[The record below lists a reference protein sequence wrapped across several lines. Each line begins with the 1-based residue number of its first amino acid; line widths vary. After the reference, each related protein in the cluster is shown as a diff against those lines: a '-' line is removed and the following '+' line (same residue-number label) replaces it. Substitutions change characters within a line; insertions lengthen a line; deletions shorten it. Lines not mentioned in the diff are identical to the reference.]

1 MSNTQRIAKNTLMLY
16 FRQILIM
23 LVSLYT
29 VRVVLNTLGAEDY
42 GIYNVVAGIVTMFG
56 FLNGVMAAALQR
68 YFSFEIGRGDFDR
81 LEKIFSLSVTIYV
94 LIMLLVLLMGETIGL
109 WYLNKKLIIP
119 IERRIAALWVYQLS
133 ILSFM
138 FSIITTP
145 YMAAI
150 IAHEDM
156 NIYAYVSIVEA
167 GLKLAVVFLLRLFS
181 LDKLLLYGILMC
193 VVIFINTGV
202 YRTICTNKYSE
213 CKFRFYWDHGL
224 FREISGYTG
233 WHLFGAFG
241 GISKYQGIT
250 ILLNQFFNPVVVA
263 ASAIAS
269 SVNSA
274 VSSLSNNFVMAIQ
287 PQIIKNYAAG
297 KETEAVQT
305 AFRGAKG
312 AFFLMYLFVLP
323 LVLEMPLILS
333 LWLKSPPEYAVL
345 FARLVLTDVLINS
358 MGLLLGT
365 LAHATGR
372 INLYNSV
379 IGGIQILNFPVSLF
393 ILKHGAPAYSVVF
406 VSIGITMS
414 AFVLRFPFLKRLINY
429 SIRQFLREVLFPACI
444 VSVVAAVLPITLN
457 SIMNQSLLRL
467 FIVIS
472 VSVFSTCGCIYFLG
486 LDNTE
491 QKYFQ
496 SEIIKR
502 IRNHRMPCKNQR

>member
-1 MSNTQRIAKNTLMLY
+1 
-16 FRQILIM
+16 
-23 LVSLYT
+23 
-29 VRVVLNTLGAEDY
+29 VVLNTLGAEDY
-42 GIYNVVAGIVTMFG
+42 GIYNVVAGVVTMFG

-68 YFSFEIGRGDFDR
+68 YFSFEIGRGDFER
-81 LEKIFSLSVTIYV
+81 LEKIFSLSITIYV
-94 LIMLLVLLMGETIGL
+94 LIMFLVLLMGETIGL
-109 WYLNKKLIIP
+109 WYLYKKLIIP
-119 IERRIAALWVYQLS
+119 IERRLAALWVYQLS

-156 NIYAYVSIVEA
+156 NIYAYVSIAET

-193 VVIFINTGV
+193 VVIFINTGI

-213 CKFRFYWDHGL
+213 CKFRFYWDYGL
-224 FREISGYTG
+224 FREISGYSG
-233 WHLFGAFG
+233 WHLFGALG

-274 VSSLSNNFVMAIQ
+274 VSSLSNNFIMAIQ
-287 PQIIKNYAAG
+287 PQIIKDYAAG
-297 KETEAVQT
+297 KESGAVQT

-323 LVLEMPLILS
+323 LSLEMPLILS
-333 LWLKSPPEYAVL
+333 LWLKNPPEYAVL
-345 FARLVLTDVLINS
+345 FTRLVLIDVLINS
-358 MGLLLGT
+358 AGLLLGT
-365 LAHATGR
+365 LANATGR
-372 INLYNSV
+372 IKLYSSV
-379 IGGIQILNFPVSLF
+379 LNTIQIFNFPISLL
-393 ILKHGAPAYSVVF
+393 ILWLGAPAYSVAF
-406 VSIGITMS
+406 ISIGITLLI
-414 AFVLRFPFLKRLINY
+414 FIFRFPFLKRIINY
-429 SIRQFLREVLFPACI
+429 SVRQFLREVLLPICI
-444 VSVVAAVLPITLN
+444 VSVTSMVLPIILN

-467 FIVIS
+467 LIVIS

-486 LDNTE
+486 LDSTE
-491 QKYFQ
+491 RKILQR
-496 SEIIKR
+496 EIAKR
-502 IRNHRMPCKNQR
+502 ICNHKIPCRNQT